1 MPAANVGV
9 ATFEIPE
16 NAVRVLLTGYGPTPR
31 HPLNPTW
38 LAIAPLNNAVLP
50 LDIPQDMEPPSPD
63 SMQIVPDVDHP
74 NGFASNGP
82 QYIHI
87 SSLQIPH
94 TYDAA
99 FECVTG
105 LHTRPPII
113 PPTNPPS
120 TTVAPPPEN
129 GYDFIF
135 HIGLAG
141 RGPFRI
147 ERVAHKSGYRLKDSS
162 YKHAPVIEF
171 LPEPSALEPSQ
182 GEMLEQ
188 MRLSSALAIVGPAS
202 PIDAAVDHP
211 VRGFGKGY
219 ESFPEDLH
227 TTIDVEHLVHAMKEQ
242 GVELYSSMDAG
253 HCVSDYTYYCS
264 MAESRRVSPR
274 HDKGVQTKV
283 LFMHC
288 CPVGQPFGTED
299 VIQAIQKIILWI
311 CRNDP

>member
-1 MPAANVGV
+1 
-9 ATFEIPE
+9 
-16 NAVRVLLTGYGPTPR
+16 
-31 HPLNPTW
+31 
-38 LAIAPLNNAVLP
+38 
-50 LDIPQDMEPPSPD
+50 ME
-63 SMQIVPDVDHP
+63 IVPDFDHP

-82 QYIHI
+82 QHIHI
-87 SSLQIPH
+87 SALQIPP
-94 TYDAA
+94 TYNAA
-99 FECVTG
+99 LESVAG
-105 LHTRPPII
+105 LHARPPII
-113 PPTNPPS
+113 PPTNPPT

-147 ERVAHKSGYRLKDSS
+147 ERLAHKSGYRLKDSS
-162 YKHAPVIEF
+162 CQYAPSIEF

-188 MRLSSALAIVGPAS
+188 MRISSASAMAIVGHAS
-202 PIDAAVDHP
+202 PIDTAVDHP

-227 TTIDVEHLVHAMKEQ
+227 TTIDVEHLVHVMKEQ
-242 GVELYSSMDAG
+242 GVEVGSLSTLTFFFLICGYQLYSSMDAG

-274 HDKGVQTKV
+274 HDKGVQTRV

-288 CPVGQPFGTED
+288 CPVGQPFATED
-299 VIQAIQKIILWI
+299 VTQAIQKIILWV